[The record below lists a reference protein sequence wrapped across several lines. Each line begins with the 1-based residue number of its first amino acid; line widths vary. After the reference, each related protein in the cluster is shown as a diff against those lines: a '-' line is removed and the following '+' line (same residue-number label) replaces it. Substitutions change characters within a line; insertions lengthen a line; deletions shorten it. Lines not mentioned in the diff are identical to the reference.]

1 MITPR
6 NAQTQPIKIE
16 RLWPI
21 RGFLMV
27 RAASLEPGEAR
38 VSVLVADSTP
48 LTACLIA
55 AALRRDRSL
64 AIISAEA
71 SSVIQIAITRKP
83 DVAIISEQLQG
94 RPGKGFEV
102 LRELRSVVP
111 TRTVMLLDSAER
123 EPVVE
128 ALRSGARGV
137 FPRSAPLKMLTRCVH
152 RVHAGQFWVGGREVG
167 YLLEMLAQA
176 PATRLADSQGTS
188 LLSPREQDVIRWLVA
203 GLTNRGIARELRISE
218 NTVKNYL
225 FRIFNKLG
233 VSSRVEVVLYAA
245 SQRRAASTSYPAAQ
259 SRASRASK
267 NKWVYPAA

>member
-1 MITPR
+1 
-6 NAQTQPIKIE
+6 
-16 RLWPI
+16 
-21 RGFLMV
+21 MV
-27 RAASLEPGEAR
+27 RAASLEPGMAS

-48 LTACLIA
+48 LTAYLIA
-55 AALRRDRSL
+55 TALRRDRSL
-64 AIISAEA
+64 AVITAEA
-71 SSVIQIAITRKP
+71 SSAIQTAITLKP

-111 TRTVMLLDSAER
+111 NTRTVMLLDSAER

-137 FPRSAPLKMLTRCVH
+137 FSRSAPLKMLTRCVH
-152 RVHAGQFWVGGREVG
+152 QVHAGQFWVGGLEVG
-167 YLLEMLAQA
+167 YLLEILAQA
-176 PATRLADSQGTS
+176 PAIRLADSQGTL

-203 GLTNRGIARELRISE
+203 GLTNRGIARELKISE

-245 SQRRAASTSYPAAQ
+245 SQRWVASTPSPAAR
-259 SRASRASK
+259 SKASRA
-267 NKWVYPAA
+267 A